1 MGVGRT
7 WSVDARQ
14 LERADRGIFRAL
26 PGALSEVG
34 SSSGSLLGDPGL
46 QAGGGNAGSPPRKCQ
61 RYSIVCSHVPVSSV
75 SPAPA
80 QEAVLRD
87 HCAHARYVWNL
98 AVEQHAHWRLGR
110 PGAPGY
116 LEQCRQ
122 LTATRAEHPWLA
134 AGSQTVQQQALRD
147 FAGAM
152 TAFFDPGSP
161 AGRPSWRKAGRDRRG
176 GLCRGRG
183 RARRPHRRAR
193 VRRGRSR
200 CRRGRW
206 RRSLR
211 WSSCLLPVRLYQF
224 QDVRSTM
231 MARVR
236 TDGKRGRRTA
246 QALAEL
252 FGIPLPFGYGKLG
265 GGIACGYRA

>member
-1 MGVGRT
+1 MSR
-7 WSVDARQ
+7 
-14 LERADRGIFRAL
+14 FR
-26 PGALSEVG
+26 
-34 SSSGSLLGDPGL
+34 LL
-46 QAGGGNAGSPPRKCQ
+46 
-61 RYSIVCSHVPVSSV
+61 
-75 SPAPA
+75 PAPA

-87 HCAHARYVWNL
+87 HCGHARYVWNL

-265 GGIACGYRA
+265 GGIAAGTAPERAICCGRSRGGSWCCGSARIWYRFVSGCRRRAGGASPKW